1 MQVLRVI
8 LALGAAV
15 LAASGCASSGRAAS
29 KTAAGL
35 PGAVSTPLNDLNI
48 TRTEIPQRLALIVSS
63 YETLPKADCRSIAVE
78 VVELTNILGPDTDAP
93 PNSQDAG
100 LKMGDDAAALILKQ
114 VTSTMADFIPFR
126 SAVREATGA
135 SAHERRLRAA
145 YERGVARRAYL
156 KGVGAAKGCA
166 PPAAPQPGAGFAP
179 SGPPIDYRDASPPP
193 KPAQPSR
200 SSAKPS

>member
-1 MQVLRVI
+1 MRVQGVV
-8 LALGAAV
+8 LALGMAGVAV
-15 LAASGCASSGRAAS
+15 TACTSGGRAAS
-29 KTAAGL
+29 RTAEGL
-35 PGAVSTPLNDLNI
+35 PGAVSTPFNDLNI
-48 TRTEIPQRLALIVSS
+48 TRTEVPQRLALIVSS

-93 PNSQDAG
+93 PNAQDAG
-100 LKMGDDAAALILKQ
+100 LKMGDDAAALILQQ

-135 SAHERRLRAA
+135 SAHERRLRTA

-166 PPAAPQPGAGFAP
+166 PPAAPQPGAGFIVT
-179 SGPPIDYRDASPPP
+179 PPAAP
-193 KPAQPSR
+193 KPVQQNAPATQPSR
-200 SSAKPS
+200 SSGKPG

>member
-1 MQVLRVI
+1 M
-8 LALGAAV
+8 
-15 LAASGCASSGRAAS
+15 S
-29 KTAAGL
+29 KTAQGL
-35 PGAVSTPLNDLNI
+35 PGAVGTPLNDLNI
-48 TRTEIPQRLALIVSS
+48 TRTEVPQRLALIVSS

-93 PNSQDAG
+93 PNAQDAG
-100 LKMGDDAAALILKQ
+100 LKMGDDAAALILRQ
-114 VTSTMADFIPFR
+114 VTTTMSDFIPFR

-166 PPAAPQPGAGFAP
+166 PPAAPQPGAGFIFTP
-179 SGPPIDYRDASPPP
+179 SPTPP
-193 KPAQPSR
+193 QPSR
-200 SSAKPS
+200 SSSGRPG

>member
-1 MQVLRVI
+1 MRVLRVG
-8 LALGAAV
+8 LALGAMA
-15 LAASGCASSGRAAS
+15 LAASGCTSGGRAAS
-29 KTAAGL
+29 KTAEGL
-35 PGAVSTPLNDLNI
+35 PGAMSTPLNDLNI
-48 TRTEIPQRLALIVSS
+48 TRTEIPQRLALIRSS

-93 PNSQDAG
+93 PNAQDAG
-100 LKMGDDAAALILKQ
+100 LKMGDDTAALILQQ

-166 PPAAPQPGAGFAP
+166 PPAAPQPGAGFEVQ
-179 SGPPIDYRDASPPP
+179 GPAIEYRNNP
-193 KPAQPSR
+193 QPSR
-200 SSAKPS
+200 SSGRQG

>member
-1 MQVLRVI
+1 MRVLGLV
-8 LALGAAV
+8 LALGMAG
-15 LAASGCASSGRAAS
+15 LAAAACTTGGRAMNR
-29 KTAAGL
+29 TAAGL
-35 PGAVSTPLNDLNI
+35 PGAVGTPLNDLNI
-48 TRTEIPQRLALIVSS
+48 TRTEVPQRLALIVSS

-93 PNSQDAG
+93 PNAVDAG
-100 LKMGDDAAALILKQ
+100 LKMGDDAATLILRQ
-114 VTSTMADFIPFR
+114 VTTTMADFIPFR

-166 PPAAPQPGAGFAP
+166 PPAAPQPGAGF
-179 SGPPIDYRDASPPP
+179 IVSPPAP
-193 KPAQPSR
+193 PPPPQPSR
-200 SSAKPS
+200 SSGRPG